1 MQSSSPRRSIRRFER
16 TFALKNDSKTKH
28 SWRALYISA
37 LENMR
42 ANTRVFDPNQVAG
55 SNSQLYAT
63 LPLHH
68 TFGWLFFSLLPR
80 AILHNPDA
88 RPRAESAESASRS
101 SRRRSRV
108 NMASARHHLTIAEK
122 NQLRACHRA
131 HPDLTQELLRDWAH
145 TKFGKWIGRSTIGK
159 IAGSPDE
166 LCVNQ
171 DAKRNQSGRFPDME
185 RVLFDF
191 VLSAAKTTEETT
203 AGNGGN
209 GGGGAGSSTPAV
221 LSDAALWTKA
231 NEILKETVGEHASVS
246 VGWVQRFKKRHGLHK
261 GQKRPLQHPG
271 SGGEAPSVQG
281 VQSADGL
288 SVAVTSSEAPR
299 PSVSASSGEDADQQR
314 VDGATSTP
322 SELQPTPT
330 GRSTVRKQ
338 FVAADDILLLS
349 QALALKPWAFP
360 EAMNGW
366 RQVAEALR
374 SHKHFGL
381 DKSAGACQ
389 ARVSLLLEHSRAG
402 NESALRKSG
411 SADEFLRK
419 KELLAEIAAELDQ
432 FGGAIGSNRKRP
444 ASEMASSTLATTES
458 MNTRRRT
465 ATASGSDDAGVGE
478 DAVTRRLE
486 LLEVR
491 LETELAAQRQAAEQ
505 RVGALETR
513 CQQQVDEHQHAVN
526 QRLAT
531 IEQQQTT
538 IIEMLRLI
546 IGRTIP
552 PEQPEAAG
560 AGT

>member
-1 MQSSSPRRSIRRFER
+1 
-16 TFALKNDSKTKH
+16 
-28 SWRALYISA
+28 
-37 LENMR
+37 
-42 ANTRVFDPNQVAG
+42 
-55 SNSQLYAT
+55 
-63 LPLHH
+63 
-68 TFGWLFFSLLPR
+68 
-80 AILHNPDA
+80 
-88 RPRAESAESASRS
+88 
-101 SRRRSRV
+101 
-108 NMASARHHLTIAEK
+108 MASARHHLTIAEK

-185 RVLFDF
+185 RVLFEF
-191 VLSAAKTTEETT
+191 VLSAAKTAEETT

-209 GGGGAGSSTPAV
+209 GAATAGSSTPAV

-271 SGGEAPSVQG
+271 SASEAPSVQG

-288 SVAVTSSEAPR
+288 SVAVASSEAPR
-299 PSVSASSGEDADQQR
+299 PSVSTSSSEDADQQR
-314 VDGATSTP
+314 GDGATSTP

-330 GRSTVRKQ
+330 GRST
-338 FVAADDILLLS
+338 
-349 QALALKPWAFP
+349 ALALKPWAFP

-444 ASEMASSTLATTES
+444 ASEMSSSTLATTES

-465 ATASGSDDAGVGE
+465 ATASGSDDAGIGE
-478 DAVTRRLE
+478 GAVTRRLE

-505 RVGALETR
+505 RVGALESR

-526 QRLAT
+526 QRLTT
-531 IEQQQTT
+531 IEQQQAT